1 LSGNVELFEAAM
13 AELTELPLSRISG
26 LVHDRGTAG
35 LRALFEKAGLPA
47 STYPAFKE
55 AIEAM
60 REGGFAGEP
69 GDAARLKRRMIE
81 RVLTRCE
88 DQDMAELAPLLTLL
102 RRFVTEA
109 AREEARL
116 FCDDLVAGEFDES
129 VAAIAA

>member
-1 LSGNVELFEAAM
+1 
-13 AELTELPLSRISG
+13 
-26 LVHDRGTAG
+26 
-35 LRALFEKAGLPA
+35 LRALFDRAALPS

-60 REGGFAGEP
+60 REGGFASEP

-88 DQDMAELAPLLTLL
+88 DQDLGELEPLLTLL
-102 RRFVTEA
+102 RRFATEA

-116 FCDDLVAGEFDES
+116 FCDGLVADSLEAEDCS
-129 VAAIAA
+129 VAA